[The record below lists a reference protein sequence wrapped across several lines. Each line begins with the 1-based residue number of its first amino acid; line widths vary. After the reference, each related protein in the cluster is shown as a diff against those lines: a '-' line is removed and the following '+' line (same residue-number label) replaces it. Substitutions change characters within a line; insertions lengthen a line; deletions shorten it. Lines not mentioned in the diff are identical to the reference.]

1 MHQTLLESCSQLEN
15 MLEPAES
22 CQQQAGRQ
30 GCSQQQ
36 KCVRCARPKPKTSK
50 KKEKDKRAD
59 MNTANRGYSRSRQK
73 QRMTCF
79 YKKNSCI

>member
-36 KCVRCARPKPKTSK
+36 KCVRQTETKDEQKKRKGQTSRY
-50 KKEKDKRAD
+50 EH
-59 MNTANRGYSRSRQK
+59 GQ
-73 QRMTCF
+73 QRV
-79 YKKNSCI
+79 

>member
-30 GCSQQQ
+30 AGMQPATKMRAPDRNQ
-36 KCVRCARPKPKTSK
+36 RRAK
-50 KKEKDKRAD
+50 KKKRT
-59 MNTANRGYSRSRQK
+59 NEQ
-73 QRMTCF
+73 
-79 YKKNSCI
+79 I

>member
-30 GCSQQQ
+30 AGRQAGMQPATKMRAPDRNQ
-36 KCVRCARPKPKTSK
+36 RRAK
-50 KKEKDKRAD
+50 KKKRT
-59 MNTANRGYSRSRQK
+59 NEQ
-73 QRMTCF
+73 
-79 YKKNSCI
+79 I